1 MTAEVFYR
9 TIVEKLERKSFQ
21 PFVMEL
27 NDGRRIDIDRPK
39 VAIRGG
45 VAVCTT
51 KERLF
56 VRVDSDD
63 VKEIVDIPAN
73 LSKVKPV

>member
-1 MTAEVFYR
+1 MTADVFYR
-9 TIVEKLERKSFQ
+9 TFIEKLERKPFQ
-21 PFVMEL
+21 PFAVEL
-27 NDGRRIDIDRPK
+27 NDGRRVNIDRPK

-56 VRVDSDD
+56 VRVDNED
-63 VKEIVDIPAN
+63 VKQIVDIPAN
-73 LSKVKPV
+73 LSTAKPV